1 MNIGANQPARALR
14 IAFLGGGAAFLITE
28 TIGVAA
34 AIWPEAWLRLFD
46 SNPDMLA
53 TGSAY
58 LRVVGPFYGFYGLGF
73 ALYFASQGAGR
84 LLWPLLAGM
93 LRLLIATGGGWLA
106 LQLTGSLAWLFAA
119 LALGLLVYGVM
130 IPAAIARGAWSSNL
144 KAKTDV

>member
-1 MNIGANQPARALR
+1 
-14 IAFLGGGAAFLITE
+14 
-28 TIGVAA
+28 
-34 AIWPEAWLRLFD
+34 LFD

-53 TGSAY
+53 SGSAY
-58 LRVVGPFYGFYGLGF
+58 LRAVGPFYGFYGLGF

-130 IPAAIARGAWSSNL
+130 IPAAITRGAWSSTL
-144 KAKTDV
+144 KAKTHV